1 MSIVYVEQWLTGY
14 IPTKEEQD
22 SMDKKINKI
31 LKKEENAVKQTKQLL
46 KMDKK
51 QDRKMEACGMKMKK
65 K

>member
-1 MSIVYVEQWLTGY
+1 MSLVYRQMWIEGCE
-14 IPTKEEQD
+14 PKEET
-22 SMDKKINKI
+22 MDKKINKI

-51 QDRKMEACGMKMKK
+51 QDRKIEACGMKMKK

>member
-1 MSIVYVEQWLTGY
+1 MNTHYRQTW
-14 IPTKEEQD
+14 IPGCEPIKEVI
-22 SMDKKINKI
+22 MDKKINKI
-31 LKKEENAVKQTKQLL
+31 LKKEENAIKQTKELL